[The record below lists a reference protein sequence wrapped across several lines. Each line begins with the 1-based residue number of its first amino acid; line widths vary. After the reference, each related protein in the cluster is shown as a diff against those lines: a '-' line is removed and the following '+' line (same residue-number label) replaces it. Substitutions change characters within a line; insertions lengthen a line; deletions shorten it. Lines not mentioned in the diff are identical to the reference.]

1 MTTAMQGSVTVLFWS
16 FVFLGLVSIED
27 VCVGRKWHP
36 PCNCALPMRL
46 LMVVQTLIAF
56 TLNQALDSY
65 FKDKTKPATS
75 PHITRAPVFVYMY
88 IGLRKL

>member
-1 MTTAMQGSVTVLFWS
+1 
-16 FVFLGLVSIED
+16 
-27 VCVGRKWHP
+27 
-36 PCNCALPMRL
+36 MRL

-75 PHITRAPVFVYMY
+75 PHVTRNPVFVHMY
-88 IGLRKL
+88 RGSAHVGSL